1 MTATFFL
8 SPSNIQSISTP
19 FLESFSSS
27 PFSFSTKPLFLKIP
41 KPLNSLSFN
50 ASSSF
55 LQIRSFSTKNNSD
68 NTTENDEFS
77 EEIYDDD
84 NNDYEAT
91 SSGSNK
97 VKMPTAPW
105 MKAPLFLPSDEVLNL
120 SKLKQKKRTSIDET
134 QKADRSLTKKI
145 SGRKGKKVVK
155 KIVYKIERLQPGNDL
170 VDTQKNLDNSLR
182 IWDDTQRNLDNTQK
196 NWGDFGG
203 GLLLGDGGESKLR
216 RKMPWDKE
224 EKLVF
229 RRMKREKV
237 VTAAELSLDET
248 LLKRLRVEAS
258 KMQKWIK
265 VKKIGVTQAI
275 VDEIH
280 SIWANNELVMLQFDL
295 PLCRNMDRAREI
307 VEIKTGGL
315 VVWSKKDSL
324 VAYRGCNYFSRKLSR
339 KAYVRPKLDI
349 NLTMDRDKDSLST
362 GLLMDRNLGIKPGDK
377 SLYERE
383 GDRLLDGLGP
393 RFVDWWYPKPLP
405 VDGDLLPEV
414 VPGFKPP
421 FRLCPPR
428 VWPNVTDAELT
439 YLRKLARPLP
449 IHFVLGR
456 NSKLQGLAAAILKLW
471 EKSLFAKIAVKW
483 GIPNTNN
490 ELMASELKRLTG
502 GVLLLR
508 NKFFIVL
515 YRGKDFLPSNV
526 ANAVVEREIELQQW
540 QLHEEDARLKAAGV
554 VNYSDETSTDKSII
568 GTFSEFQHIQTI
580 SRNVHHINREA
591 EIEFEAEKK
600 SLEKELRKQ
609 EHKLAILKIKIEKAE
624 KDLRKLNSAWM
635 PSEEELDQELL
646 TEEERECF
654 RNLGLKMDR
663 FLVLGRRGVFDGVI
677 EGLHQHWKHREL
689 VKVISMQKTFS
700 QVLSTARTLERESGG
715 ILVCIKKLKKG
726 HAIIIYRGKN
736 YKRPIDFGRNLLD
749 KKKALKRSLELQRLG
764 SLKFFAHQREHEI
777 ADLKLKLADLEERHN
792 KK

>member
-8 SPSNIQSISTP
+8 SPSSNIQLISTP
-19 FLESFSSS
+19 FLDSFSSS

-41 KPLNSLSFN
+41 KPLISPSFN

-55 LQIRSFSTKNNSD
+55 LQIRSFSTKNYRD
-68 NTTENDEFS
+68 YTTENDEFS
-77 EEIYDDD
+77 EENYDDD
-84 NNDYEAT
+84 TYNDYEAT
-91 SSGSNK
+91 SSGGNK

-105 MKAPLFLPSDEVLNL
+105 MKTPLFLPSDEVLDL
-120 SKLKQKKRTSIDET
+120 SKPKQKKKTSIDEA
-134 QKADRSLTKKI
+134 QKADKSLTEKI

-170 VDTQKNLDNSLR
+170 VDTQKNLDKSLR
-182 IWDDTQRNLDNTQK
+182 IWDDTQQNDTQKNWDDTQK

-203 GLLLGDGGESKLR
+203 GLLLGDSGESKLR

-248 LLKRLRVEAS
+248 LLKRLRGEAS
-258 KMQKWIK
+258 KMRKWIK

-295 PLCRNMDRAREI
+295 PLCRNMDRVREI

-324 VAYRGCNYFSRKLSR
+324 VAYRGCNYFSRKLSP

-349 NLTMDRDKDSLST
+349 NMIMDGEKDSLSA

-414 VPGFKPP
+414 VPGYKPP

-428 VWPNVTDAELT
+428 VWPQVTDAELT

-456 NSKLQGLAAAILKLW
+456 NSKLQGLAAAILKLL

-490 ELMASELKRLTG
+490 ELMASELKHLTG

-526 ANAVVEREIELQQW
+526 ANAVIEREIELQQW
-540 QLHEEDARLKAAGV
+540 QLHEEDARLKAASV
-554 VNYSDETSTDKSII
+554 INYSDETTTDKSIS

-591 EIEFEAEKK
+591 KIEFEAEKK
-600 SLEKELRKQ
+600 RLEKELRKQ
-609 EHKLAILKIKIEKAE
+609 EHKFAILKIKIEKAE
-624 KDLRKLNSAWM
+624 KDLRRINSAWM
-635 PSEEELDQELL
+635 PSEEELDQEMM

-654 RNLGLKMDR
+654 RNIGLKMDR
-663 FLVLGRRGVFDGVI
+663 FLVLGR
-677 EGLHQHWKHREL
+677 
-689 VKVISMQKTFS
+689 
-700 QVLSTARTLERESGG
+700 
-715 ILVCIKKLKKG
+715 
-726 HAIIIYRGKN
+726 
-736 YKRPIDFGRNLLD
+736 
-749 KKKALKRSLELQRLG
+749 
-764 SLKFFAHQREHEI
+764 
-777 ADLKLKLADLEERHN
+777 
-792 KK
+792 

>member
-1 MTATFFL
+1 
-8 SPSNIQSISTP
+8 
-19 FLESFSSS
+19 
-27 PFSFSTKPLFLKIP
+27 
-41 KPLNSLSFN
+41 
-50 ASSSF
+50 
-55 LQIRSFSTKNNSD
+55 
-68 NTTENDEFS
+68 
-77 EEIYDDD
+77 
-84 NNDYEAT
+84 
-91 SSGSNK
+91 
-97 VKMPTAPW
+97 MPTAPW
-105 MKAPLFLPSDEVLNL
+105 MKTPLFLPSDEVLDL
-120 SKLKQKKRTSIDET
+120 SKPKQKKKTSIDEA
-134 QKADRSLTKKI
+134 QKADKSLTEKI

-170 VDTQKNLDNSLR
+170 VDTQKNLDKSLR
-182 IWDDTQRNLDNTQK
+182 IWDDTQQNDTQKNWDDTQK

-203 GLLLGDGGESKLR
+203 GLLLGDSGESKLR

-248 LLKRLRVEAS
+248 LLKRLRGEAS
-258 KMQKWIK
+258 KMRKWIK

-295 PLCRNMDRAREI
+295 PLCRNMDRVREI

-324 VAYRGCNYFSRKLSR
+324 VAYRGCNYFSRKLSP

-349 NLTMDRDKDSLST
+349 NMIMDGEKDSLSA

-414 VPGFKPP
+414 VPGYKPP

-428 VWPNVTDAELT
+428 VWPQVTDAELT

-449 IHFVLGR
+449 IHFVLGIF
-456 NSKLQGLAAAILKLW
+456 LH
-471 EKSLFAKIAVKW
+471 
-483 GIPNTNN
+483 
-490 ELMASELKRLTG
+490 LTG

-526 ANAVVEREIELQQW
+526 ANAVIEREIELQQW
-540 QLHEEDARLKAAGV
+540 QLHEEDARLKAASV
-554 VNYSDETSTDKSII
+554 INYSDETTTDKSIS

-591 EIEFEAEKK
+591 KIEFEAEKK
-600 SLEKELRKQ
+600 RLEKELRKQ
-609 EHKLAILKIKIEKAE
+609 EHKFAILKIKIEKAE
-624 KDLRKLNSAWM
+624 KDLRRINSAWM
-635 PSEEELDQELL
+635 PSEEELDQEMM

-654 RNLGLKMDR
+654 RNIGLKMDR
-663 FLVLGRRGVFDGVI
+663 FLVLGR
-677 EGLHQHWKHREL
+677 
-689 VKVISMQKTFS
+689 
-700 QVLSTARTLERESGG
+700 
-715 ILVCIKKLKKG
+715 
-726 HAIIIYRGKN
+726 
-736 YKRPIDFGRNLLD
+736 
-749 KKKALKRSLELQRLG
+749 
-764 SLKFFAHQREHEI
+764 
-777 ADLKLKLADLEERHN
+777 
-792 KK
+792 